1 MARACRSHGLSRGAG
16 SGGRGPARLRR
27 SRPGGI
33 VFGGAGFLPLSRR
46 RGRKD
51 ASVRRP
57 QVRDDPGSGLR
68 TAGRSARSAPYVRS
82 ARTAGRSPSER
93 REGPRK
99 SGPADVLPAQA
110 ADRNPVP
117 NAHRSE
123 DAICPYAPVHRTDNP
138 PAPRTEAALRRETAA
153 SALWAEDTRIPP
165 LQQRLT
171 AYPPTKRNSC
181 VGLRCERP
189 CGAEQNTAAD
199 SPPFRRAFV
208 PQSARTA
215 AEQRPGAHTRPPL
228 KTEAPGTPPDAAH
241 KKIGPF
247 LEEALPQLPSD
258 REPKGR
264 KPPPEHRPTDPCTP
278 LCTQKKVRPFDLTLK
293 RRLPTLP
300 RENRSTIGVSE
311 LNFSVRNGKR
321 WNLTAITT

>member
-33 VFGGAGFLPLSRR
+33 VFGVAGFLPLSRR

-153 SALWAEDTRIPP
+153 SAWAEDTRIPP

-300 RENRSTIGVSE
+300 HDKCSTIGVSE